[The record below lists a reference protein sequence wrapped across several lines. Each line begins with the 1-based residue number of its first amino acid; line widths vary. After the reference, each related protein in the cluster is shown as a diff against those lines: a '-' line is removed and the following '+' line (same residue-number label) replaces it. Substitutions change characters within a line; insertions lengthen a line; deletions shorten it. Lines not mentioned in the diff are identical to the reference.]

1 MFDCLEDAVAATFA
15 HLSPREHLDVVGVAE
30 KYVYI
35 KQPGSYV
42 GYWSRRK
49 APYLVEPQE
58 VLTSLDYTGMIFVGP
73 ARTGKSQM
81 ALNHIAHTAKTD
93 PTDYQVVQM
102 SQHKARK
109 WSKSDLAKMLR
120 DSKEI
125 GSLLRPGRQND
136 NTYDKEFLSGMRLMV
151 NWPTAKNLSG
161 DTIRLNWIMD
171 YDRMEDDIEGEGN
184 VFDLTDKRGESF
196 KRFRMTAAESSPN
209 PDKEIR
215 DPKWR
220 PKSPHE
226 APPIKGIFSLYNRG
240 DRRRWYWACP
250 QCKAS
255 FEPSFALFDYPDS
268 EDHMEAAEQVTLV
281 CPHDGFPMTPAMKEE
296 LNFGGRWVKEGLIW
310 RPETNDIVPLNGFT
324 ERRSDVASFWM
335 KGPAAIFQDW
345 DKIVLSYLR
354 AQKEFQDTGD
364 EMPLRKTVTTDQG
377 DYYIPKARLSERSP
391 EDLKDKAE
399 DWGSEPERPT
409 VPAGVRILIATV
421 DVQARAFVVQVSGLT
436 VAGDLV
442 LIEGFKIRKSRRLD
456 GADDPETIDPA
467 GYAEDWDILIDEV
480 IERTYELADG
490 SGRRMKVRLTGCD
503 SGGREGVTFNAYAF
517 WRRLKKDERGH
528 HRRFALVKGDGS
540 RNAPRTAVTWPD
552 SNQRD
557 KLAAARGDVPVVRFR
572 ADLLKD
578 QVSAML
584 ARRVSEDTEDVGG
597 GMIRFPAWTP
607 DWFYAQ
613 MTTEIR
619 TDKGWE
625 NPGKRRNEA
634 WDLTYYAIGLAL
646 RPPDDTCPLIAI
658 NWPRIDWEKPPG
670 WAAEWDHNDMILWP
684 PGVEPPENKSAKPR
698 ASFAELAAK
707 LA

>member
-1 MFDCLEDAVAATFA
+1 MFDCLEQAVGATFTG
-15 HLSPREHLDVVGVAE
+15 LSPREHLDVVGVAE
-30 KYVYI
+30 KYVFI

-125 GSLLRPGRQND
+125 GALLRPGRQND
-136 NTYDKEFLSGMRLMV
+136 NTYDKQFLSGMQLMV

-220 PKSPHE
+220 PKTPHE

-240 DRRRWYWACP
+240 DRRRWYWECP
-250 QCKAS
+250 QCRAS
-255 FEPSFALFDYPDS
+255 FEPSFSLFDYPDS
-268 EDHMEAAEQVTLV
+268 ADPMEAAEQVTLV
-281 CPHDGFPMTPAMKEE
+281 CPHDGFPMTPAMKED
-296 LNFGGRWVKEGLIW
+296 LNVGGRWVKDGMVW
-310 RPETNDIVPLNGFT
+310 RPESRDIVPLNGHR
-324 ERRSDVASFWM
+324 EIRSDIGSFWM

-345 DKIVLSYLR
+345 DKIVLAYLR
-354 AQKEFQDTGD
+354 AQKEYEDTGD

-377 DYYIPKARLSERSP
+377 DFYIPKARLSERSP
-391 EDLKDKAE
+391 EDLKDRAE
-399 DWGSEPERPT
+399 DWGSEPDRPT
-409 VPAGVRILIATV
+409 VPHGVRVLLATI
-421 DVQARAFVVQVSGLT
+421 DVQQRAFVVQITGLSDT
-436 VAGDLV
+436 NDLV
-442 LIEGFKIRKSRRLD
+442 KIEGFKIHKSNRPDSEGHPL
-456 GADDPETIDPA
+456 PIDPA
-467 GYAEDWDILIDEV
+467 GYAEDWDVLIDQV
-480 IERTYELADG
+480 LERTYELADG
-490 SGRRMKVRLTGCD
+490 SGRRMKIRLGGCD

-517 WRRLKKDERGH
+517 WRRLKARGDGL
-528 HRRFALVKGDGS
+528 HRRFALVKGDGKPT
-540 RNAPRTAVTWPD
+540 APRTAVTWPD
-552 SNQRD
+552 SNRRD
-557 KLAAARGDVPVVRFR
+557 KMAAARGDVPVIRFN
-572 ADLLKD
+572 ANLLKD
-578 QVSAML
+578 QIAAML
-584 ARRVSEDTEDVGG
+584 SRRVSEDDDDTGG

-607 DWFYAQ
+607 DWFYNQ

-619 TDKGWE
+619 TEKGWE
-625 NPGKRRNEA
+625 NPGKRRNES
-634 WDLTYYAIGLAL
+634 WDLTYYALGLAL
-646 RPPDDTCPLIAI
+646 RPADDTCPLLAI
-658 NWPRIDWEKPPG
+658 NWARIDWGNPPG

-684 PGVEPPENKSAKPR
+684 PGTEKPDNPGAKPR